1 MFKYRKL
8 PHKNDYLIL
17 VVLGIMSLFLFSLE
31 LLICLFFLAVS
42 MAFTESYLYRAIF
55 SIGFTALFVFLNKF
69 TYSLYFFLMLPTLI
83 HVLVFTFIFVLL
95 GALRTRSIYGFLTTL
110 AIVLVS
116 FSFFIN
122 FSTPSFTSLYAKQNI
137 VLLEG
142 VYNAFFNMSGLDM
155 EYEHINK
162 ILSFFGFCYMY
173 HYLNWFS
180 KTGVIG
186 WNKISANRVIL
197 IAILYIISISIY
209 LYDYELGLTVLLLL
223 SFLHVVLEFPLN
235 GLSVLSVVKFLKIRH

>member
-1 MFKYRKL
+1 
-8 PHKNDYLIL
+8 
-17 VVLGIMSLFLFSLE
+17 
-31 LLICLFFLAVS
+31 
-42 MAFTESYLYRAIF
+42 
-55 SIGFTALFVFLNKF
+55 
-69 TYSLYFFLMLPTLI
+69 MLPTLI